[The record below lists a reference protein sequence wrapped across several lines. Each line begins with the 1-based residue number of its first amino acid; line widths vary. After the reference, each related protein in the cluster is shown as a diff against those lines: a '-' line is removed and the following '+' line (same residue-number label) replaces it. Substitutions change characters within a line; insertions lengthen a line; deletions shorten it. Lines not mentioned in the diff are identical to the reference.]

1 MKKVVIALLVSCLLA
16 GGIAD
21 AQTASESPGN
31 TAAVGDDQVLPR
43 SQGQVFRRYDLRPY
57 TGRIDSNLTPQQ
69 AVIDWILRETGTATW
84 FNEPLGF
91 FSASRETLTVYHTPA
106 VQRVVSELVDRLVHG
121 VTEEVV
127 LDVRLARITS
137 PSWRVRA
144 QPMMRPVSVSQPGV
158 EAWIVSRENATVLY
172 NTVARRADFRE
183 SISRSLTLENG
194 QTHTFVQRTPRR
206 YLRTVRNSG
215 RSDVRYESVA
225 GEIQEGHQLELSCLV
240 HDKQKTLDLFMKC
253 RLDQVE
259 RFFPLAINVPSGGNQ
274 QSRLQVQVPQVSG
287 WQCQERFRW
296 PQDHVLVVSFG
307 VVPVPGPAP
316 PTSLGIPNP
325 FSTRPGR
332 ADAVMFVE
340 YKGLVSD
347 RLLEERTA
355 KLPAVR
361 R

>member
-1 MKKVVIALLVSCLLA
+1 M
-16 GGIAD
+16 
-21 AQTASESPGN
+21 
-31 TAAVGDDQVLPR
+31 
-43 SQGQVFRRYDLRPY
+43 
-57 TGRIDSNLTPQQ
+57 
-69 AVIDWILRETGTATW
+69 
-84 FNEPLGF
+84 
-91 FSASRETLTVYHTPA
+91 
-106 VQRVVSELVDRLVHG
+106 VHG

-240 HDKQKTLDLFMKC
+240 HNKQRTLDLFMKC
-253 RLDQVE
+253 RLDQGE
-259 RFFPLAINVPSGGNQ
+259 RLRRHGCK
-274 QSRLQVQVPQVSG
+274 SR
-287 WQCQERFRW
+287 CRRFRVGNARSASAGRRITCW
-296 PQDHVLVVSFG
+296 SSVLVWFRF
-307 VVPVPGPAP
+307 PVRPLRPRWGYPIPFRRGRAAP
-316 PTSLGIPNP
+316 TRSCLL
-325 FSTRPGR
+325 STR
-332 ADAVMFVE
+332 VW
-340 YKGLVSD
+340 
-347 RLLEERTA
+347 
-355 KLPAVR
+355 
-361 R
+361 